1 MAQID
6 SVGHAL
12 KALRR
17 RAVLIVV
24 LLVLGT
30 GLSLWM
36 ALTRERIYEAFA
48 SVQIETPQIT
58 VTSGSGTTNPIE
70 TRIRLIEQKLLS
82 RETLLALANE
92 QNLFR
97 TEPPL
102 SDGMR
107 VDMLRDAVQIQRLVD
122 PTQSWRTDLQPTG
135 LVIGVRMGEAQ
146 QAADVA
152 NAMLDLVMREGRDR
166 ATRRADNTLT
176 FFETEEARV
185 RAEIA
190 AVEAQIAQLKTD
202 RAGALPEAAAARTD
216 RLAMLREAQLALEQ
230 QVISFETNRDRLRD
244 EEARRQAALLEQ
256 QSLLIADRIAEV
268 ETLINAAPEV
278 ERELNM
284 LERSRAR
291 LQDEFTVVTT
301 RRADAAMSQVLENS
315 AQTERFEVLETALVP
330 DAPISTSRRELAVSG
345 FLVSLLVAFGVALG
359 LEWMSPY
366 LRTSAQIERT
376 LGIRPVIVIPDLR
389 IPRARRLT

>member
-36 ALTRERIYEAFA
+36 ALTRERVYEAFA

-216 RLAMLREAQLALEQ
+216 RLAMLREAQLELEQ

-330 DAPISTSRRELAVSG
+330 DAPISTSRRELAISG

>member
-135 LVIGVRMGEAQ
+135 LLIGVRMGEAQ

>member
-135 LVIGVRMGEAQ
+135 LLIGVRMGEAQ

-256 QSLLIADRIAEV
+256 QSLLISDRIAEV

>member
-17 RAVLIVV
+17 RAVLIGV
-24 LLVLGT
+24 LLTLGT

-36 ALTRERIYEAFA
+36 ALTRERVYEAFA
-48 SVQIETPQIT
+48 SVQIETPQVT
-58 VTSGSGTTNPIE
+58 VAAGSTPTNPIE

-82 RETLLALANE
+82 RETLLALANDMD
-92 QNLFR
+92 LLR
-97 TEPPL
+97 TDPAL
-102 SDGMR
+102 TDAMR
-107 VDMLRDAVQIQRLVD
+107 VDMLRDSVQIQRFVAS
-122 PTQSWRTDLQPTG
+122 TQSWRTELAPTG
-135 LVIGVRMGEAQ
+135 LLIGVRMNEAQ
-146 QAADVA
+146 LAANVA
-152 NAMLDLVMREGRDR
+152 NALLDLVMREER
-166 ATRRADNTLT
+166 ARAARRADNTLS

-185 RAEIA
+185 SAEIA
-190 AVEAQIAQLKTD
+190 TVEAQIAQLKTD
-202 RAGALPEAAAARTD
+202 RAGALPEATAARTD
-216 RLAMLREAQLALEQ
+216 RLAVLSEAQLALEQ

-256 QSLLIADRIAEV
+256 QSFLIADRIAEV
-268 ETLINAAPEV
+268 KALINAAPEV

-284 LERSRAR
+284 LERNRTR
-291 LQDEFTVVTT
+291 LQDEYTVVTT

-330 DAPISTSRRELAVSG
+330 ELPISTSRRELALTG
-345 FLVSLLVAFGVALG
+345 FLISLLIALGVALA

-389 IPRARRLT
+389 VPPARRLN